1 MINSGSH
8 ISTGIAG
15 FSVSEKLAG
24 WCRVYHHSTE
34 NLITGRLTTPTSAR
48 IAQALP
54 APACR
59 SIAERS
65 AITPI
70 YKKNNT
76 NVEVSLASHTHQ
88 VPQVGLP
95 QIAPVT
101 KARKVIDAP
110 SGAIHFTATSASLIL
125 QIRNT
130 AAAPAIIKYPD
141 CARIAAGT

>member
-1 MINSGSH
+1 M
-8 ISTGIAG
+8 
-15 FSVSEKLAG
+15 
-24 WCRVYHHSTE
+24 
-34 NLITGRLTTPTSAR
+34 
-48 IAQALP
+48 
-54 APACR
+54 
-59 SIAERS
+59 
-65 AITPI
+65 
-70 YKKNNT
+70 
-76 NVEVSLASHTHQ
+76 EVSLASHTHQ